1 MILFAICL
9 FIAIVSLVLIILHN
23 TQCIPPLPNAVQLG
37 AVTGMFLGAIVS
49 LCLIGCYIIN
59 VSQANA
65 RLETYDTLILYRDVV
80 EASNDE
86 LLRYDFYER
95 VQKWNERYESHL
107 KTRENNWISM
117 VDPARGFENCDF
129 VKFELRRS

>member
-1 MILFAICL
+1 MILFVICL

-23 TQCIPPLPNAVQLG
+23 TQRIKPLPNAVQLG

-59 VSQANA
+59 VFQADA

-95 VQKWNERYESHL
+95 VQEWNERYESHL
-107 KTRENNWISM
+107 KTRENNWIGM
-117 VDPARGFENCDF
+117 IDPVRGFENCDF
-129 VKFELRRS
+129 VKFELRRN

>member
-1 MILFAICL
+1 MILFFICL
-9 FIAIVSLVLIILHN
+9 FIAIVSLVLIVLHN
-23 TQCIPPLPNAVQLG
+23 TQRIPPLPTAAQLC
-37 AVTGMFLGAIVS
+37 ALTGMFFGAIVS
-49 LCLIGCYIIN
+49 LCLLGCYIIN
-59 VSQANA
+59 VSQADD

-86 LLRYDFYER
+86 LLRYNFYER
-95 VQKWNERYESHL
+95 VQKWNERYENHL
-107 KTRENNWISM
+107 KTRENNWIGM

>member
-1 MILFAICL
+1 MILFFICL
-9 FIAIVSLVLIILHN
+9 FIAIVSLILIVLHN
-23 TQCIPPLPNAVQLG
+23 TQRIPPLPNVIQLG
-37 AVTGMFLGAIVS
+37 AVTGVFLGGIVS
-49 LCLIGCYIIN
+49 LCLVGCYIIN
-59 VSQANA
+59 ASQINT

-107 KTRENNWISM
+107 KTCENNWIGM